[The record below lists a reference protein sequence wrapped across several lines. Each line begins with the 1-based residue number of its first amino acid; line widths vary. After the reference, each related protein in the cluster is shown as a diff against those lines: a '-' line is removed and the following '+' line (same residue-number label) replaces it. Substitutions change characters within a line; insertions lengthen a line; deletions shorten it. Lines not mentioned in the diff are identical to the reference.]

1 MNDSLFSLTQLKGR
15 GDAENLQERLLQAAA
30 SGQEGPSGQPRG
42 ALHGPAAAARS
53 LRGNQLHLTNQRLD
67 AHPLTKKKKP
77 NTLFIA
83 PILNRHML
91 RQHSP
96 QTGIKKAS
104 FTSCAFKI
112 HLFFYHLHHKTW
124 IVKFYENLNPRR
136 RYWIVIIG
144 PKLLLACQ
152 PPTRNKTKAHSM
164 SEHSKSLLSQ
174 RGGTERWDKVF
185 TVHFNILFPI
195 KQPASLLIC
204 SLPCAILCWQWWM
217 KTQRLACVHCCTCV
231 YSSVACRV
239 MKIKI
244 FFITDLDF
252 LLARAGCTNIA
263 HRLPLPPQ
271 P

>member
-1 MNDSLFSLTQLKGR
+1 MLKTYKNVYSKLLR
-15 GDAENLQERLLQAAA
+15 ADKKAPLVSRVELYMDLLQQLA
-30 SGQEGPSGQPRG
+30 PSEE
-42 ALHGPAAAARS
+42 
-53 LRGNQLHLTNQRLD
+53 TNSTWQSRDWTRILSR
-67 AHPLTKKKKP
+67 KKNP

-83 PILNRHML
+83 PILNRHTL

-152 PPTRNKTKAHSM
+152 PPTHNKTKAHSM

-174 RGGTERWDKVF
+174 RDGTERWDKVF

-231 YSSVACRV
+231 FIAAWLAESL
-239 MKIKI
+239 KIKY
-244 FFITDLDF
+244 FS
-252 LLARAGCTNIA
+252 
-263 HRLPLPPQ
+263 
-271 P
+271 